1 VGSRVGQRVDRCFQ
15 YIASVTRNSAGN
27 YTIVMNTAFRGT
39 ALVPVVS
46 VSYIGAQPTTA
57 AGMRIAATNQLLSN
71 TTFNVFINNGLFAAA
86 DADFTF
92 IVTGR

>member
-1 VGSRVGQRVDRCFQ
+1 VGRVSSNALTDAFNIV
-15 YIASVTRNSAGN
+15 SVPHNSAGN
-27 YTIVMNTAFRGT
+27 YTVVLNTSFSGR

-46 VSYIGAQPTTA
+46 VSYIAAQPTA
-57 AGMRIAATNQLLSN
+57 ATMRIASTNQLLSN

>member
-1 VGSRVGQRVDRCFQ
+1 MK
-15 YIASVTRNSAGN
+15 ASFS
-27 YTIVMNTAFRGT
+27 GT
-39 ALVPVVS
+39 SLVPVAT

-57 AGMRIAATNQLLSN
+57 AAFRIASTNQLLSN
-71 TTFNVFINNGLFAAA
+71 TTFNVFINSGTFAPA